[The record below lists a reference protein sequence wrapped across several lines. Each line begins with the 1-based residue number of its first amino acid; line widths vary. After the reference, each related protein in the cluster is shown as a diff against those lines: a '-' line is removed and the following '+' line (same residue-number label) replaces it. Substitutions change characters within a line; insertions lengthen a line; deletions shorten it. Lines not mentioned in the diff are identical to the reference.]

1 MDGLFRALEI
11 EDEQIQTDALM
22 ALSDTPA
29 IAYEVIQEYI
39 PKIKET
45 TVKFLMNNEKHKQS
59 KNILQFWTNLCH
71 QE

>member
-1 MDGLFRALEI
+1 
-11 EDEQIQTDALM
+11 M

-29 IAYEVIQEYI
+29 IAYEVIQDYI

-45 TVKFLMNNEKHKQS
+45 TVKFLMNSEKHKQS